1 MRPFCRPCDTG
12 EPGRTGSAVEFFPG
26 AISGLDLARLGPSWR
41 PQARSLATAPCGGR
55 ASRAGLLPPEI
66 STGSGD
72 TQGQVIAQAR
82 LSGSILDLPTSLEQK
97 CNIGARFGLS
107 DPCARRSTVTPLVMT
122 QASARLPQSC
132 GG

>member
-1 MRPFCRPCDTG
+1 MTPIFRPCDTG
-12 EPGRTGSAVEFFPG
+12 EPGRTGSAVGFFPG
-26 AISGLDLARLGPSWR
+26 AVLGLALARLGPSWR
-41 PQARSLATAPCGGR
+41 PQARSLATAPSGGR
-55 ASRAGLLPPEI
+55 ASRADLLPPQIYTE
-66 STGSGD
+66 SRD
-72 TQGQVIAQAR
+72 TPGQVIAQAG
-82 LSGSILDLPTSLEQK
+82 LAGAILDLPGSLERK

>member
-41 PQARSLATAPCGGR
+41 P
-55 ASRAGLLPPEI
+55 PEI
-66 STGSGD
+66 YTASGD
-72 TQGQVIAQAR
+72 TPGQVIAQAG
-82 LSGSILDLPTSLEQK
+82 LAGAILDLPGSLEQK